1 MSRGRILLSIVGCPY
16 VRQLYSIRT
25 GVRIPFNLP
34 YVHRR
39 PRMPAVFQVLF
50 LKVQN
55 DATMHGVLL
64 ERNGVYLACSQPSH
78 AL

>member
-1 MSRGRILLSIVGCPY
+1 MFDNFTPSALVCEFPSTYLTF
-16 VRQLYSIRT
+16 T
-25 GVRIPFNLP
+25 GDLECQ
-34 YVHRR
+34 
-39 PRMPAVFQVLF
+39 AVFQVLF